1 MNAETIIREVKDN
14 RIVAIL
20 RGMPEDKL
28 IATAEALY
36 AGGIRLIEQAGAE
49 VAAVGIVIEKSF
61 QPGRGLLEEKGYK
74 VFSLARVAAMSEGQ
88 ISFVEE

>member
-1 MNAETIIREVKDN
+1 M
-14 RIVAIL
+14 L
-20 RGMPEDKL
+20 L
-28 IATAEALY
+28 IDDFMANGEAALG
-36 AGGIRLIEQAGAE
+36 AIRLIEQAGAE

-74 VFSLARVAAMSEGQ
+74 VFSLARVAEMSEGK

>member
-36 AGGIRLIEQAGAE
+36 AVCVWRFVLWDSPPKSPT
-49 VAAVGIVIEKSF
+49 VAC
-61 QPGRGLLEEKGYK
+61 R
-74 VFSLARVAAMSEGQ
+74 
-88 ISFVEE
+88 